1 MDINVARPDPLLFIS
16 EKQKPVIQ
24 NLDRLMREA
33 LANAAAVLDNAKDD
47 GVPIPSDLVTS
58 FQVDYDW
65 IILHLQEAA
74 NV

>member
-1 MDINVARPDPLLFIS
+1 MKPDSLLFIS

-47 GVPIPSDLVTS
+47 GVPIPPDLVTS
-58 FQVDYDW
+58 FKIDYDW
-65 IILHLQEAA
+65 IISHLQEAA

>member
-1 MDINVARPDPLLFIS
+1 MTTDRLLVIS

-47 GVPIPSDLVTS
+47 GVPIPSDLVAS

-65 IILHLQEAA
+65 IISHLQEAA